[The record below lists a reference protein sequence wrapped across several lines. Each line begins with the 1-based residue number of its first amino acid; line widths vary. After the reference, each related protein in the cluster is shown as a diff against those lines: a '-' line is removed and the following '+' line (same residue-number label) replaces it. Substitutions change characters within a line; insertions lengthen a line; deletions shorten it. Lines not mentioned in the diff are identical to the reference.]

1 MKRALEQM
9 EFRLSTQSNQI
20 LGLQTENLSLKDRIH
35 SASTTPGGG
44 VSGGGQQLGE
54 RRPSFSPSTSAGS
67 GAHSYTGLAE
77 FGKGSYQ
84 GRTNGAGGTGG
95 GGGGGGGYSTFPPP
109 RFQGPMPF
117 DRPHEGGTGMGFS
130 GAFGAG
136 AGVGLGRECR
146 TEPSTPD
153 LGVERVGVRCAMGVL
168 DEVGPPLPALPPQS
182 EGTRTLT
189 RELRWN
195 RLWKGSAGEP
205 SIEVVQRILSQS
217 FSYSLVR
224 LSFLLQR
231 EMRSRKHALKIF
243 GRGCFLCRSSRRT
256 TGR

>member
-9 EFRLSTQSNQI
+9 ELRLSTQSHQI

-67 GAHSYTGLAE
+67 GAHSFTGLAE
-77 FGKGSYQ
+77 FGQGSYQ
-84 GRTNGAGGTGG
+84 GRTNGAGGT
-95 GGGGGGGYSTFPPP
+95 GGGGGYSTFPPP

-130 GAFGAG
+130 GALGAG

-153 LGVERVGVRCAMGVL
+153 LGGERVGVRCAMGVL
-168 DEVGPPLPALPPQS
+168 DEVGPPLPALPSQL
-182 EGTRTLT
+182 EGTRLLM

-205 SIEVVQRILSQS
+205 SMEVVQRILSQS

-224 LSFLLQR
+224 LSLLLHH
-231 EMRSRKHALKIF
+231 KIAL
-243 GRGCFLCRSSRRT
+243 
-256 TGR
+256 